1 MAELAEQGKSM
12 LYQEVQ
18 KRESW
23 EFRDGIELKGPLTDH
38 QFGLEYFSVL
48 NSK

>member
-12 LYQEVQ
+12 LCQEVQ

-23 EFRDGIELKGPLTDH
+23 VFRDGKELKGPLSDH
-38 QFGLEYFSVL
+38 QIGLEHSFL
-48 NSK
+48 

>member
-1 MAELAEQGKSM
+1 MAELAEQGKNM

-23 EFRDGIELKGPLTDH
+23 VFRDGIELKGPPSDH
-38 QFGLEYFSVL
+38 QIGLEYSFL
-48 NSK
+48 